1 MATWWLHGIT
11 HVAKP
16 GADTM
21 NRERLTPDR
30 IRRLAL
36 PEGAGQSFTW
46 DTDAPRLAVR
56 ATAGAKSFIFESK
69 LNRQTVRVTIGDT
82 RVWTLSAARDEA
94 RRLQALT
101 DQGIDPR
108 QEKRDRIEAAAAKAE
123 EAKRIAAPAMEA
135 WQAYIEARSP
145 RWSQSHLGDHA
156 TVSKEGGEPRTQG
169 RRPGESDKTLPG
181 ILRPLLALPLEQI
194 DADRVRVWL
203 QDESAKRPTHTR
215 LAFGLLRA
223 FLNWCAD
230 RPEYRDQAH
239 KDACIARM
247 ARDEL
252 PKKSAKDDCLQ
263 REQLPA
269 WFAAVRQIGN
279 PVIAAYLQ
287 TALLTGARREEVAG
301 IRWEDVDFQWKAMTI
316 RDKVEGTRTIPLT
329 PYVASLLACLP
340 RRNEWV
346 FSSPAAASGRLQE
359 PRIMHNKAL
368 TAAGLPA
375 LSIHGLRRSF
385 GTLAEWVECPAGVSA
400 QIMGHNPSATAEKH
414 YRVRPLDLLRM
425 WHAKI
430 EGWILA
436 EAGIPLP
443 GETARPALKVV
454 TVA

>member
-1 MATWWLHGIT
+1 M
-11 HVAKP
+11 P
-16 GADTM
+16 
-21 NRERLTPDR
+21 
-30 IRRLAL
+30 
-36 PEGAGQSFTW
+36 
-46 DTDAPRLAVR
+46 
-56 ATAGAKSFIFESK
+56 
-69 LNRQTVRVTIGDT
+69 
-82 RVWTLSAARDEA
+82 
-94 RRLQALT
+94 
-101 DQGIDPR
+101 
-108 QEKRDRIEAAAAKAE
+108 
-123 EAKRIAAPAMEA
+123 
-135 WQAYIEARSP
+135 
-145 RWSQSHLGDHA
+145 
-156 TVSKEGGEPRTQG
+156 
-169 RRPGESDKTLPG
+169 
-181 ILRPLLALPLEQI
+181 
-194 DADRVRVWL
+194 
-203 QDESAKRPTHTR
+203 

-223 FLNWCAD
+223 FLNWCSD

-239 KDACIARM
+239 KDACITRM

-269 WFAAVRQIGN
+269 WFAAVRQIQN

-316 RDKVEGTRTIPLT
+316 KDKVEGERTIPLT

-346 FSSPAAASGRLQE
+346 FSSPTAASGRLQE

-400 QIMGHNPSATAEKH
+400 QIMGHKPSATAEKH

-425 WHAKI
+425 WHTKI
-430 EGWILA
+430 EAGSLN
-436 EAGIPLP
+436 EAGVGDAS
-443 GETARPALKVV
+443 GEGIAGFPRDAFQGAERQGRRHGRYGAASVCLAGHIRRSMAGDAEPVGPMAS
-454 TVA
+454 